1 MNKEFIKETIRYLI
15 VGVITTVIAISLLWL
30 FYNTLGLEENV
41 SNVISNIIT
50 IIIAYV
56 LNRVFVFKSK
66 DTDILKESLKFISS
80 RVIVAIID
88 VVLFFI
94 LSVLITNDFTV
105 LSIEINHVL
114 LIKIIV
120 NIVVIILNYIFSKLF
135 VFKNAKKAWFLHIFS
150 VKFA

>member
-1 MNKEFIKETIRYLI
+1 MNKEFIKETFRYLI

-88 VVLFFI
+88 VILFFI
-94 LSVLITNDFTV
+94 LSVLITSDFTV

-135 VFKNAKKAWFLHIFS
+135 VFKNAKKA
-150 VKFA
+150 

>member
-1 MNKEFIKETIRYLI
+1 MNKEFIKETFRYLI

-88 VVLFFI
+88 VI
-94 LSVLITNDFTV
+94 LS
-105 LSIEINHVL
+105 S
-114 LIKIIV
+114 
-120 NIVVIILNYIFSKLF
+120 YYRY
-135 VFKNAKKAWFLHIFS
+135 
-150 VKFA
+150 